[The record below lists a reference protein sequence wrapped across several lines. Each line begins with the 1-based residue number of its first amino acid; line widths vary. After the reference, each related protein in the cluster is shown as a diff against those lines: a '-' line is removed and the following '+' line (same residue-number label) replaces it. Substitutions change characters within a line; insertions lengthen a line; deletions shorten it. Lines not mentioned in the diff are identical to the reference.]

1 MRRVGASAGRRSGG
15 GGGGAGKGASST
27 SSRRGAP
34 GPSPSSPPKSAGRR
48 PFTSA
53 KPKPKP
59 KPSSPEGR
67 AFEAKKPPPPSA
79 AAAAATTVAAP
90 KRKKKPAS
98 APPPPPPPSSSSS
111 PPVDTHKT
119 FDEALIT
126 VRAGA
131 GGRGE
136 ISQPGSGT
144 WVRNFKFKA
153 GDGKSS
159 RQIFLPSAEPARGG
173 EGGSVVLRADPS
185 VPDLLH
191 LRYES
196 YRSDSSSSGGGATKG
211 GGAEALKFTARDG
224 RQGDAAA
231 GSNAPRAPGA
241 AQRLEAAAAAAA
253 SANSS
258 GFEGLPRGPDA
269 PPLVLRVPLGTVV
282 KRSRGGGGGAGGA
295 LVGELLSPGQT
306 LVVARGGRGG
316 TGVVAPRK
324 GAAAAARAR
333 AAAAEAKRQRR
344 LSGDGGAS
352 FDAFAVAAA
361 AGDNSSS
368 ADPNSS
374 FLALEEEAE
383 AFYEA
388 GADEFLEDD
397 DSWRLDAKGEPG
409 EGPVKLRLL
418 LRVVAD
424 VGLVGAPN
432 AGKSSMLAA
441 LTRARPE
448 VAAYPFT
455 TLRPN
460 LGVLA
465 APLPVAGKGGRKKKE
480 EEEGGEGGEEGEEEE
495 DSQPQQT
502 TSFVFGGFEDEVEEE
517 EEEEDASEDQ
527 LDIDE
532 EFAFGGRRRA
542 SRGGKELERDPLKRG
557 AAGAPR
563 PVLADLPGLIEG
575 AASGRGLGRAFL
587 RHLRRA
593 RVILHMVDASTGA
606 S

>member
-1 MRRVGASAGRRSGG
+1 MFRALLRFTGDE
-15 GGGGAGKGASST
+15 GASSA
-27 SSRRGAP
+27 SAP
-34 GPSPSSPPKSAGRR
+34 A
-48 PFTSA
+48 
-53 KPKPKP
+53 
-59 KPSSPEGR
+59 
-67 AFEAKKPPPPSA
+67 
-79 AAAAATTVAAP
+79 
-90 KRKKKPAS
+90 PAS
-98 APPPPPPPSSSSS
+98 APTPTAPPRLGSRGEASDALRCFLAPALSRPDLRDELFAQLVKQTRGNPRPDSAERGWRLLAALAAVAPPS
-111 PPVDTHKT
+111 PALLPLAVDY
-119 FDEALIT
+119 
-126 VRAGA
+126 
-131 GGRGE
+131 
-136 ISQPGSGT
+136 
-144 WVRNFKFKA
+144 
-153 GDGKSS
+153 
-159 RQIFLPSAEPARGG
+159 
-173 EGGSVVLRADPS
+173 LR
-185 VPDLLH
+185 
-191 LRYES
+191 
-196 YRSDSSSSGGGATKG
+196 T
-211 GGAEALKFTARDG
+211 
-224 RQGDAAA
+224 
-231 GSNAPRAPGA
+231 
-241 AQRLEAAAAAAA
+241 
-253 SANSS
+253 
-258 GFEGLPRGPDA
+258 
-269 PPLVLRVPLGTVV
+269 
-282 KRSRGGGGGAGGA
+282 
-295 LVGELLSPGQT
+295 
-306 LVVARGGRGG
+306 
-316 TGVVAPRK
+316 
-324 GAAAAARAR
+324 
-333 AAAAEAKRQRR
+333 
-344 LSGDGGAS
+344 
-352 FDAFAVAAA
+352 VAAA

>member
-1 MRRVGASAGRRSGG
+1 
-15 GGGGAGKGASST
+15 
-27 SSRRGAP
+27 
-34 GPSPSSPPKSAGRR
+34 
-48 PFTSA
+48 
-53 KPKPKP
+53 
-59 KPSSPEGR
+59 
-67 AFEAKKPPPPSA
+67 
-79 AAAAATTVAAP
+79 VAAP

-361 AGDNSSS
+361 AAAGDNSSS

-465 APLPVAGKGGRKKKE
+465 APLPVAGKGGRKKKEE